1 MDKLPAAILA
11 RGQRLRAGIH
21 FLVNIDAE
29 QQISLDLKDH
39 QWQYIHAKASSAAEG
54 WEKLAERQEN
64 AWMVD
69 ANKGLDAPS
78 KAIHSAQLFAVA
90 FKRENY
96 LGERNIWPISKK
108 KKAKFLIALGA
119 ILKKPLVS

>member
-1 MDKLPAAILA
+1 MVQEIIEFMDKLPAAILA
-11 RGQRLRAGIH
+11 RGQRLKAGIH

-29 QQISLDLKDH
+29 QQISLDLKEH

-96 LGERNIWPISKK
+96 LGGKKYLANQQKK
-108 KKAKFLIALGA
+108 KSNF
-119 ILKKPLVS
+119 